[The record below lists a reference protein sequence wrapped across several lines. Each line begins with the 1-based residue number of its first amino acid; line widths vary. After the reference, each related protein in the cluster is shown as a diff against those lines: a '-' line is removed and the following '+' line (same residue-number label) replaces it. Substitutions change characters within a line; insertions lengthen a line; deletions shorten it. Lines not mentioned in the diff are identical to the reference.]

1 MLPVLQK
8 SVKSGTDYWRS
19 YTPCVMVNFV
29 CQHDWVAECPDT
41 WSDIILGVSVRVFLV
56 EINVWI
62 RRLSKTERSPQC
74 GWASFY
80 QCKAWP
86 HLSWRGYILPDSWLF
101 LVLILLT
108 IRLGL
113 TVSSA
118 LLCCQLYHH
127 GSQFFTVPLCLFLSA
142 CPSVASVSPENPK
155 TSAKVLVVFS
165 LKVELFQCFWYR
177 KVTCTLDKNP

>member
-1 MLPVLQK
+1 MLLVLQK

-41 WSDIILGVSVRVFLV
+41 WSNIILGVSVRVFLV

-62 RRLSKTERSPQC
+62 QRLSKTESSPQC

-86 HLSWRGYILPDSWLF
+86 HLGWRGYILPDSWLF

-118 LLCCQLYHH
+118 LVLPAISSWEPVLY
-127 GSQFFTVPLCLFLSA
+127 S
-142 CPSVASVSPENPK
+142 PSLSVSVCM
-155 TSAKVLVVFS
+155 SICCFCFS
-165 LKVELFQCFWYR
+165 RE
-177 KVTCTLDKNP
+177 P

>member
-1 MLPVLQK
+1 MLLVLQK

-41 WSDIILGVSVRVFLV
+41 WSNIILGVSVRVFLV

-62 RRLSKTERSPQC
+62 QRLSKTESSPQC

-86 HLSWRGYILPDSWLF
+86 HLGWRGYILQDSWLF

-118 LLCCQLYHH
+118 LVLPAISSWEPVLY
-127 GSQFFTVPLCLFLSA
+127 S
-142 CPSVASVSPENPK
+142 PSLSVSVCM
-155 TSAKVLVVFS
+155 SICCFCFS
-165 LKVELFQCFWYR
+165 RE
-177 KVTCTLDKNP
+177 P